1 MMISLSVINF
11 DRTIFKLMKS
21 GEFDIHQMEYCIEFF
36 NGLKATLF
44 ACLFDLDQ
52 MGSDLPLI
60 KLSNYFDK

>member
-1 MMISLSVINF
+1 
-11 DRTIFKLMKS
+11 MKS
-21 GEFDIHQMEYCIEFF
+21 GEFDVHQMEHCIEFF

-60 KLSNYFDK
+60 KFSNYFDK